1 MEVNNELN
9 IRIKT
14 MDSNEY
20 KMVLMPTATVGDLKA
35 KIEEVNIF
43 WLQSSFRNSRFQLR
57 SRGLFTKANFWR
69 KGLI

>member
-20 KMVLMPTATVGDLKA
+20 KMVLMPTATVGDLKT

-43 WLQSSFRNSRFQLR
+43 
-57 SRGLFTKANFWR
+57 
-69 KGLI
+69 

>member
-20 KMVLMPTATVGDLKA
+20 KMVLMPTATVGDLKT

-43 WLQSSFRNSRFQLR
+43 LLQSSFRNSRFQVR
-57 SRGLFTKANFWR
+57 SRGLFTKANF
-69 KGLI
+69 